1 MSQHGIKTIRYEVF
15 EMVYCETGSKRLV
28 AFNKPLHDLLAST
41 FVQPE
46 HKPNGEWIFPGERD
60 KLLCLTLI
68 FLHNSKARKDMLK
81 EINRVGDTRSNGILY
96 AVARRG
102 KFGVM
107 LDGVIKMV
115 EEELDR
121 HREYYRNSDIL

>member
-1 MSQHGIKTIRYEVF
+1 MRQEGIKSIKYEVF
-15 EMVYCETGSKRLV
+15 EMVYCETGSKHLV
-28 AFNKPLHDLLAST
+28 AFNDPLHDLLAST
-41 FVQPE
+41 FIQPE
-46 HKPNGEWIFPGERD
+46 HNSKGEWIVPTERD

-121 HREYYRNSDIL
+121 LRENYNRCDIF